1 MPQICIT
8 YHIKNVSHSLTVTF
22 TQNPLTYLSSAITVM
37 LITTEWLIQT
47 IFIEKKKKA
56 QLKSISEADCSKSNP
71 KGDHW
76 KMWNWYNSD
85 TEDWQVCISAET
97 KLWHIQVLQLP
108 GVLGRMVKMSN
119 YEKGRISDQ
128 KLSVKLD
135 IIPPCPPW
143 IYSSIALCKLYF

>member
-1 MPQICIT
+1 M
-8 YHIKNVSHSLTVTF
+8 YHISHQKCIPFFNCYIYPEPTNLSL
-22 TQNPLTYLSSAITVM
+22 LSNYCYADNHWVVDSNNFH
-37 LITTEWLIQT
+37 W
-47 IFIEKKKKA
+47 KKKKA

-108 GVLGRMVKMSN
+108 GVLAKMVKMSN